1 MPIFV
6 PPYMP
11 MRQEV
16 RPNID
21 IAGSISG
28 LGDALQQGME
38 FGQKRRVDK
47 ATRAALASGL
57 TTGPDGLP
65 DYMSAAGNILAG
77 GGDTDTALT
86 LARLAEAQN
95 ERNWQHNQPH
105 YMDIGGSLYDTNS
118 PAFRQSS
125 TGRTTAQP
133 QPQTDPADFGNSQQ
147 PPDQPD
153 YQPPDQSAPDQTV
166 QAEPQPIIRGP
177 KKPPQRRTDIDAE
190 GNTVTTEAG
199 PDGVWRVVSGPKKTT
214 PKARSLSN
222 AAVDDLTEAGQAAQ
236 DINRLHDT
244 WSDNYAGYG
253 IGGEVANT
261 AGKLIPGSKYAD
273 QAQWWQDYQTRKN
286 DLRHSKFG
294 ASLTPGEKSEFAKA
308 DIDPNMQPTVIKANL
323 DRQQK
328 ILNGAAKRLAKIWIK
343 QGYNADAIST
353 AVGFTPEDLGVAPQV
368 NTDEPVPGSTENA
381 APAGDEP
388 EPQDNPQED
397 AAEPQQQQ
405 QQQEQG
411 QVVQMNDGRRFRLM
425 PDGTVIQLD

>member
-1 MPIFV
+1 MPISV

-21 IAGSISG
+21 IGGSIAG

-38 FGQKRRVDK
+38 FGQKRRVDR

-65 DYMSAAGNILAG
+65 DYMAAAGNILAG

-95 ERNWQHNQPH
+95 QRLWQQNQP
-105 YMDIGGSLYDTNS
+105 DWQVVNGSLYNLKGMGGQ
-118 PAFRQSS
+118 R
-125 TGRTTAQP
+125 TAQP
-133 QPQTDPADFGNSQQ
+133 GPASPQAGPGPAPSG
-147 PPDQPD
+147 DQPD
-153 YQPPDQSAPDQTV
+153 YQPPEEPQQ
-166 QAEPQPIIRGP
+166 QADAGEPQPIIRGP

-199 PDGVWRVVSGPKKTT
+199 DDGVWRVVSGPKKST
-214 PKARSLSN
+214 PKSRSLSS
-222 AAVDDLTEAGQAAQ
+222 AAVGDLTEAGQNAQ
-236 DINRLHDT
+236 DINRLQTT

-253 IGGEVANT
+253 VGGELANL
-261 AGKLIPGSKYAD
+261 AGSHIPGSQYAD
-273 QAQWWQDYQTRKN
+273 QSQWWADYANRRN

-308 DIDPNMQPTVIKANL
+308 DINPNMQPPVIKANL
-323 DRQQK
+323 ARQQK
-328 ILNGAAKRLAKIWIK
+328 ILNGAAKRLAKVWIK
-343 QGYNADAIST
+343 QGYNADAIAE
-353 AVGFTPEDLGVAPQV
+353 AVGFTPEEMGVAPQAD
-368 NTDEPVPGSTENA
+368 TGAPVSGSTENA

-397 AAEPQQQQ
+397 AAEPQQQ
-405 QQQEQG
+405 EQG

>member
-1 MPIFV
+1 MPISV

-16 RPNID
+16 RPGID
-21 IAGSISG
+21 IAGSIGG

-38 FGQKRRVDK
+38 FGQKRKIDR

-65 DYMSAAGNILAG
+65 DYMAAAGNILAG

-95 ERNWQHNQPH
+95 QRLWQQNQPDWQ
-105 YMDIGGSLYDTNS
+105 MVGPDLYNLN
-118 PAFRQSS
+118 PR
-125 TGRTTAQP
+125 AQP
-133 QPQTDPADFGNSQQ
+133 RPAPTQQQ
-147 PPDQPD
+147 PGPQEPTSDQTD
-153 YQPPDQSAPDQTV
+153 YQPPAPDQPAPTEPEQLQPTV
-166 QAEPQPIIRGP
+166 RGKKQPP
-177 KKPPQRRTDIDAE
+177 
-190 GNTVTTEAG
+190 
-199 PDGVWRVVSGPKKTT
+199 KTT
-214 PKARSLSN
+214 TIYKDGQPQVMQFNDETGQYDIPLGGTKAPLVKARSLSN
-222 AAVDDLTEAGQAAQ
+222 ATTNDLIEAGQNAQ
-236 DINRLHDT
+236 DINRLQAT

-253 IGGEVANT
+253 VGGEIANT

-273 QAQWWQDYQTRKN
+273 QARWWQDYQTRKN

-308 DIDPNMQPTVIKANL
+308 DIDPNMQPGVIKTNL

-328 ILNGAAKRLAKIWIK
+328 ILTNAAKRLAKVWIK
-343 QGYNADAIST
+343 QGYNADAIAE
-353 AVGFTPEDLGVAPQV
+353 AVGFTPEDLGVAPQAD
-368 NTDEPVPGSTENA
+368 TGAPVSGSTENA

-397 AAEPQQQQ
+397 AAEAQPQQ
-405 QQQEQG
+405 EG
-411 QVVQMNDGRRFRLM
+411 QIVTMGDGRRFRLM
-425 PDGTVIQLD
+425 PDGTVLQLD

>member
-1 MPIFV
+1 
-6 PPYMP
+6 MP

-21 IAGSISG
+21 IAGSIGG

-47 ATRAALASGL
+47 ATRAALAQGL

-65 DYMSAAGNILAG
+65 DYMTAAGNILAG

-95 ERNWQHNQPH
+95 QRLWQQNQP
-105 YMDIGGSLYDTNS
+105 DWQVVNGSLYNLRNLGGQPRGAPT
-118 PAFRQSS
+118 
-125 TGRTTAQP
+125 QP
-133 QPQTDPADFGNSQQ
+133 QAGPQGPGPAEPDYQQ

-153 YQPPDQSAPDQTV
+153 YQPPDQPAPDQTA

-190 GNTVTTEAG
+190 GNVVTTEAG
-199 PDGVWRVVSGPKKTT
+199 EDGVWRVVSGPKKAT

-222 AAVDDLTEAGQAAQ
+222 ATTNDLIEAGQNAQ
-236 DINRLHDT
+236 DINRLQAT

-253 IGGEVANT
+253 VGGEVANT
-261 AGKLIPGSKYAD
+261 AGKLLPGSKYAD
-273 QAQWWQDYQTRKN
+273 QARWWQDYQTRKN

-308 DIDPNMQPTVIKANL
+308 DIDPNMQPPVIRANL

-328 ILNGAAKRLAKIWIK
+328 ILTNAAKRLAKVWIK
-343 QGYNADAIST
+343 QGYNADAIAE
-353 AVGFTPEDLGVAPQV
+353 AVGFTPEELGIQPQAD
-368 NTDEPVPGSTENA
+368 TEAPVPGSAENA
-381 APAGDEP
+381 ASEEPTPDQSASPTPDE
-388 EPQDNPQED
+388 
-397 AAEPQQQQ
+397 AAPQQAEQP
-405 QQQEQG
+405 QQEG
-411 QVVQMNDGRRFRLM
+411 QIVEMSDGRRFRLM